1 MVYNFSKFINKKYGI
16 GDTHSAYISGAVYDV
31 SMVLSPFLGG
41 LIVSIWL
48 FCKPD
53 ILKKALSY
61 CYTSEIDL
69 LLKLRTVYTH
79 TQC

>member
-48 FCKPD
+48 LYIRNRFT
-53 ILKKALSY
+53 LKTQDS
-61 CYTSEIDL
+61 IH
-69 LLKLRTVYTH
+69 TH
-79 TQC
+79 TMLAR